1 MMAADKAISRR
12 WARLLGP
19 CVVGLPSVIAP
30 VVACD
35 GFRNTVQLLTV
46 AVIVTRAKASCIDFL
61 GLQGLQ
67 SRQFLQGVV
76 PA

>member
-12 WARLLGP
+12 WAHLLGP

-46 AVIVTRAKASCIDFL
+46 AVIVGVIEGLVLTFSKSRAYN
-61 GLQGLQ
+61 
-67 SRQFLQGVV
+67 SRKF
-76 PA
+76 